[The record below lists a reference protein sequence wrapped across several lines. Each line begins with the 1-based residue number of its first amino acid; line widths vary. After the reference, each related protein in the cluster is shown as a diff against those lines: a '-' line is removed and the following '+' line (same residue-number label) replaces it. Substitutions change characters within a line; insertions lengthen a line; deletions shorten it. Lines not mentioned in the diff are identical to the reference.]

1 MGPESS
7 GLYRRARGWRVTATE
22 VRAMTKSLS
31 SRCVWALSAC
41 GSALS
46 VLGYLTVRPSM
57 LRWGATEKEAREP
70 LPGDDLCPN
79 PRVQSTRAITIDAP
93 PERVWPWIVQMGM
106 GRAGF
111 YTHEWVERPLGGYYA
126 EGHSATRIHPEFQ
139 DLKVGDLVDY
149 GGGNLVLVH
158 AIEPFKY
165 LVHAETFVLR
175 PLGGDRTRLIVR
187 YRGMGFISPAVRNI
201 APDAPLLSRA
211 AAFVVVR
218 VPGVDLL
225 ARALDF
231 FISDPLHHYM
241 EVGML
246 RGIKKRAEGQFEGV
260 SGESVDMPA
269 RSVVGS

>member
-1 MGPESS
+1 MATTIQHQQARVGRAGKGAPGAVSA
-7 GLYRRARGWRVTATE
+7 RR
-22 VRAMTKSLS
+22 
-31 SRCVWALSAC
+31 VWALSAT
-41 GSALS
+41 GATLS
-46 VLGYLTVRPSM
+46 VLGYLVVRPRM
-57 LRWGATEKEAREP
+57 LQWGATDQEAHEP

-79 PRVQSTRAITIDAP
+79 PRVQATRAITIDAP

-149 GGGNLVLVH
+149 GGGNLVPVH
-158 AIEPFKY
+158 AIEPFRH
-165 LVHAETFVLR
+165 LVHAEAFVLR
-175 PLGGDRTRLIVR
+175 PLPEDRTRLIVR
-187 YRGMGFISPAVRNI
+187 YRGMGFISPALRNI

-211 AAFVVVR
+211 AAFVVER
-218 VPGVDLL
+218 VPGIDLL
-225 ARALDF
+225 ARTLDF
-231 FISDPLHHYM
+231 FLGDPLHHYM

-246 RGIKKRAEGQFEGV
+246 SGIKQRAEGQFEGV
-260 SGESVDMPA
+260 GGESVDTPA

>member
-1 MGPESS
+1 MATTIQHQQARIGTAGKGVPGAVSA
-7 GLYRRARGWRVTATE
+7 RR
-22 VRAMTKSLS
+22 
-31 SRCVWALSAC
+31 VWALSAC
-41 GSALS
+41 GATLS
-46 VLGYLTVRPSM
+46 VLGYLAVRPRM
-57 LRWGATEKEAREP
+57 LRWGATDQEAREP
-70 LPGDDLCPN
+70 LPGDDICPN
-79 PRVQSTRAITIDAP
+79 PRLQGTRAITIDAP

-149 GGGNLVLVH
+149 GGGNLVPVH
-158 AIEPFKY
+158 AIEPFRY
-165 LVHAETFVLR
+165 LIHAEAFVLR
-175 PLGGDRTRLIVR
+175 PLQGDRTRLIVR

-218 VPGVDLL
+218 VPGIELL

-231 FISDPLHHYM
+231 FIGDPLHHYM
-241 EVGML
+241 EAGML
-246 RGIKKRAEGQFEGV
+246 RGIKKRAEGQSEGV
-260 SGESVDMPA
+260 GGESVDTPA